1 MIVKPSRP
9 GATGLVVVAAL
20 MAAHLASYVLPA
32 FGWRKDRVEELF
44 ANLQRAAEG
53 GDPDVGGTK
62 SAQ

>member
-1 MIVKPSRP
+1 
-9 GATGLVVVAAL
+9 

-53 GDPDVGGTK
+53 GDPDVGGSK